1 MKKRIILTLAAILAM
16 AANPSAADTPAAT
29 AAVGENKP
37 ATAPANSAAQEK
49 TAADTSAASENKTAA
64 ATGDSK
70 TAANPLAD
78 LEYSDSK
85 ECHLK
90 MPDSGKPLPVIH
102 ALLAS
107 RGMNSNNQ
115 AQLLIALGTAI
126 ANGCDI
132 NEPDAAGLQP
142 LNAAI
147 LFNDAEAVQMLLEK
161 GADPY
166 SPIHKA
172 DSPIDGMNSFQFLEK
187 IREKEK
193 ARKNGSPRDYSAVAA
208 ALQQYR

>member
-1 MKKRIILTLAAILAM
+1 MKKRNILTLAALRAM
-16 AANPSAADTPAAT
+16 AANNSAADTSAA
-29 AAVGENKP
+29 
-37 ATAPANSAAQEK
+37 ATAPATANEAKPAAPANDGAAQEK
-49 TAADTSAASENKTAA
+49 TAA
-64 ATGDSK
+64 
-70 TAANPLAD
+70 NPMAD
-78 LEYSDSK
+78 LEYSDAK
-85 ECHLK
+85 ECHFK
-90 MPDSGKPLPVIH
+90 TPDGGKPLPVIH

-187 IREKEK
+187 IQEKEK
-193 ARKNGSPRDYSAVAA
+193 ARKNGSPRDYGEVAT
-208 ALQQYR
+208 ALQKYR

>member
-1 MKKRIILTLAAILAM
+1 MKKQTILTLAAILAM

-49 TAADTSAASENKTAA
+49 TAA
-64 ATGDSK
+64 
-70 TAANPLAD
+70 NPLAD

-90 MPDSGKPLPVIH
+90 MPDGGKPLPVIH

-193 ARKNGSPRDYSAVAA
+193 ARKNGNPRDYSAVAA

>member
-1 MKKRIILTLAAILAM
+1 MKKQPLLTFAAILVM
-16 AANPSAADTPAAT
+16 AANPSAADTPAT
-29 AAVGENKP
+29 AAPVAASVPATKGENKP
-37 ATAPANSAAQEK
+37 AAQANSEVK
-49 TAADTSAASENKTAA
+49 E
-64 ATGDSK
+64 K
-70 TAANPLAD
+70 TAANPMAD
-78 LEYSDSK
+78 LEYSDAK
-85 ECHLK
+85 ECHFK
-90 MPDSGKPLPVIH
+90 TPDGGKPLPVIH

-115 AQLLIALGTAI
+115 AQLLIALGTTI

-147 LFNDAEAVQMLLEK
+147 LFNDADAVTMLLEK

-166 SPIHKA
+166 QSIHKA

-187 IREKEK
+187 IQEKEK
-193 ARKNGSPRDYSAVAA
+193 IRKNGSPRDYSAVATV
-208 ALQQYR
+208 LQKYR